1 MRTKSSDIRLFFRG
15 GGKENRTPAVSIKG
29 NEKEK
34 PESVRKEVKTKAE
47 RPVKVEKAKPKK
59 KKRKAEEEDDDFIVS
74 DEKEDVLDDDFASDA
89 GDGDGDVASGGD
101 DLESDRESGEL
112 VNSSSMKTS

>member
-29 NEKEK
+29 KEKEK
-34 PESVRKEVKTKAE
+34 PESVRKEVKAKAE

-59 KKRKAEEEDDDFIVS
+59 KKRKAEEEDDDFMVS
-74 DEKEDVLDDDFASDA
+74 DDREDVLDDGFASDA
-89 GDGDGDVASGGD
+89 WEDDGDVVSGGD

-112 VNSSSMKTS
+112 AVSFSIKAS